1 MDSASSTIKVVGPTD
16 YDDKAAP
23 STTGTRQRTHFKP
36 TIFDE
41 EKALNIPD
49 STIAATLS
57 VPSPNSTI
65 DPRHHHHG
73 RTPNTPNSARTAESE
88 LVRMISQTLHLQ
100 ENKEELIK
108 IWDRFTRKGKRK
120 IGIKESL
127 VALAYSSW
135 LNVFMIFIPLSWVSH
150 FLHWRSSLTF
160 AFSLFAVIPLE
171 HLFDYGGEQMAYY
184 LGKDFGDLLTIH
196 SAVEATLA
204 IILLKRCELQ
214 LLKSTIV
221 GVVILHLLLVPG
233 TAFVTG
239 GARVIQQDLHPHIT
253 QLNHSLLTLGVL
265 SLLLPVAIFAALNT
279 TFSAESAHAAAVAA
293 ASASATATTATTH
306 ATEAAAAATDSAASG
321 IANEILSAVN
331 DTTRSTLLQISHG
344 LAILLLIVYICSR
357 VYLHNPPRDPNDPTL
372 GVGLHLAPLAPEAL
386 KDHAERLRREDPE
399 VNQWLCLIVLT
410 ICLGL
415 LGATAEWLVESV
427 EFVREHAGITL
438 EWFGL
443 ILLPIISFAADGVV
457 AIVYFLRYMFRHF
470 FRDPTPPNTL
480 AKGEAIDLSIQ
491 FVLFWMPFFVLLG
504 WWTNKPLV
512 LLFDLFEV
520 AVLLGAC
527 FIVNYVTAD
536 SKTNWAEGMAMVVF
550 YLMIALCAW
559 FYRGQPEI
567 AFMSQ
572 CASVAET
579 LLTGI
584 HGGGHE

>member
-1 MDSASSTIKVVGPTD
+1 
-16 YDDKAAP
+16 
-23 STTGTRQRTHFKP
+23 
-36 TIFDE
+36 
-41 EKALNIPD
+41 
-49 STIAATLS
+49 
-57 VPSPNSTI
+57 
-65 DPRHHHHG
+65 
-73 RTPNTPNSARTAESE
+73 
-88 LVRMISQTLHLQ
+88 MISQTLRYQ
-100 ENKEELIK
+100 ENKEELIR

-120 IGIKESL
+120 IGLRESVRAL
-127 VALAYSSW
+127 VFSSW
-135 LNVFMIFIPLSWVSH
+135 LNIFMVFIPLSWVSH
-150 FLHWRSSLTF
+150 FLNWKSSTTF
-160 AFSLFAVIPLE
+160 ALSFFAVIPLE

-184 LGKDFGDLLTIH
+184 LGKDFGDLLTVTLNN
-196 SAVEATLA
+196 AVEATLA

-233 TAFVTG
+233 AAFVTG

-265 SLLLPVAIFAALNT
+265 SLLLPVAFFTALNT
-279 TFSAESAHAAAVAA
+279 TFSPEAAHAAAVAA
-293 ASASATATTATTH
+293 DMTK
-306 ATEAAAAATDSAASG
+306 G
-321 IANEILSAVN
+321 
-331 DTTRSTLLQISHG
+331 RLLQISHG
-344 LAILLLIVYICSR
+344 LAILLLVVYICSR
-357 VYLHNPPRDPNDPTL
+357 VYLHNPPRDPNDPSM
-372 GVGLHLAPLAPEAL
+372 GGGLHLAPLAPEAL
-386 KDHAERLRREDPE
+386 KDHVERLRTEDPQ
-399 VNQWLCLIVLT
+399 VNQWLCIVVLAV
-410 ICLGL
+410 CLGL

-427 EFVREHAGITL
+427 EFVREQSGITL

-457 AIVYFLRYMFRHF
+457 AIVYFVRYMFKHF
-470 FRDPTPPNTL
+470 FREPTPPNTL

-504 WWTNKPLV
+504 WWTSKPLI

-536 SKTNWAEGMAMVVF
+536 SKTNWAEGMAMVIF

-559 FYRGQPEI
+559 FYTGQPEI

-584 HGGGHE
+584 QSAHGGEHE